1 MRWKLQF
8 PYKIFRRL
16 PVEINTSKQ
25 LFLSGTLSGRE
36 VLAHISV
43 SSSRGGG
50 CGGSGSGGGG
60 GGSSSGGG
68 GSGSSGSCCCC
79 SSSSSSHH
87 PDEIRTSSN
96 VCLPPIP
103 DRNPMYLEEDGYDKV
118 DDRSQSLSRGRPPHS
133 HQPAS
138 STQPLY
144 SEPATRG
151 ARERDRPRGVRKT
164 TTASEVF
171 VGCLLA

>member
-1 MRWKLQF
+1 MKASIPL
-8 PYKIFRRL
+8 KELFRRL

-43 SSSRGGG
+43 SSSSSSSSGGGG
-50 CGGSGSGGGG
+50 CSGSSGGGSSGGG
-60 GGSSSGGG
+60 GGSSS
-68 GSGSSGSCCCC
+68 CCCC
-79 SSSSSSHH
+79 CCCSHH

-96 VCLPPIP
+96 ACPPPIP

-118 DDRSQSLSRGRPPHS
+118 DERSQSLSRGRPPHS

-151 ARERDRPRGVRKT
+151 SRERDRPRGVRKT